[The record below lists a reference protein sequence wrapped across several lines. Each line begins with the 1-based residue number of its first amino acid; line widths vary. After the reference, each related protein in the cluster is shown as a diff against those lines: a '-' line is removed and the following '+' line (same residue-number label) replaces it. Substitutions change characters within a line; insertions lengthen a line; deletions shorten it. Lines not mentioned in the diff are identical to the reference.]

1 MNVGFIG
8 IGNMGRIMAQHVLEA
23 GYVLTVHDTR
33 KETAQHL
40 LKNGA
45 RWMDTP
51 KGVAKSCQVV
61 LSCLP
66 GPPDVEEVVYGT
78 DGLMAGWK
86 EGDIYID
93 MSTNS
98 PSIIRRVA
106 EIAKTKGVSVL
117 DTPVSGGVAGAK
129 AGTLAIMVG
138 GDPHTLEKVHKIL
151 AVIGSKIVHVG
162 DIGCGNIAKLVN
174 NMISICCNAACAE
187 GFVLGVKAGIDPE
200 KLYQVIS
207 AGTANNWNLQQYPD
221 TVFID
226 DFEPGFKLDLA
237 YKDIQLALA
246 LSSEYRV
253 LTPLALAAQQGLI
266 EARAAGL
273 GDKSVQSVIMA
284 LEKIAGVQVRTLKR

>member
-23 GYVLTVHDTR
+23 GYVLTIHDLR
-33 KETAQHL
+33 KETAQRL
-40 LKNGA
+40 LENGA
-45 RWMDTP
+45 MWMDTP
-51 KGVAKSCQVV
+51 KGVAESCQVV
-61 LSCLP
+61 FSCLP

-86 EGDIYID
+86 DGDIYID

-98 PSIIRRVA
+98 PSTIRRVA
-106 EIAKTKGVSVL
+106 ESAKTKGVSVL

-151 AVIGSKIVHVG
+151 EVIGNKIVHVG

-187 GFVLGVKAGIDPE
+187 GFVLGMKAGIDPE
-200 KLYQVIS
+200 KLYQVVS
-207 AGTANNWNLQQYPD
+207 AGTANNWNLQQYPN
-221 TVFID
+221 TVFMD
-226 DFEPGFKLDLA
+226 DFKPGFKLDLA
-237 YKDIQLALA
+237 YKDIQLALE

-253 LTPLALAAQQGLI
+253 PTPLALAAQQGLL

-273 GDKSVQSVIMA
+273 GDKSVQSVIMT
-284 LEKIAGVQVRTLKR
+284 LEKIAGVQVRTLKQ